1 MIARPKISRN
11 ERKTTEIGAFEVGH
25 VAPFC
30 CPGDDV
36 AVAAIVKRIVRHL
49 NMKDDAVCT
58 LADFEASAAH
68 IAHEILHEAKV
79 PAAAAAGDVD
89 LPWGK
94 VQPIHQRDGGDDRSA
109 SVTPRRFVCW

>member
-1 MIARPKISRN
+1 MYKRQ
-11 ERKTTEIGAFEVGH
+11 
-25 VAPFC
+25 
-30 CPGDDV
+30 DV

-49 NMKDDAVCT
+49 NMKDDAACT

-79 PAAAAAGDVD
+79 PARPPPPEDVD

-109 SVTPRRFVCW
+109 YG

>member
-11 ERKTTEIGAFEVGH
+11 ERKTTEIGAFEVGKF
-25 VAPFC
+25 APFC

-79 PAAAAAGDVD
+79 PARPPPPEDVD

-109 SVTPRRFVCW
+109 YG

>member
-1 MIARPKISRN
+1 MASIDGVPDADVPSLHVPNSVPILYRFDETSRSS
-11 ERKTTEIGAFEVGH
+11 
-25 VAPFC
+25 
-30 CPGDDV
+30 CPASDDV

-79 PAAAAAGDVD
+79 PARPPPPEDVD

-109 SVTPRRFVCW
+109 YG